1 MFYLGA
7 LGTCRLKDGQGTAV
21 RPSGGQRIPDS
32 LFGTQREGPRTPSH
46 RSQGRT
52 IARRSCEQGPGG
64 PLPGLHEPN
73 RKTLHRLEKQTQ
85 KLTMPALNNELLPP
99 SGRGPTPKCLSELT
113 HHSPPPEG
121 GGNNCSICSIQA
133 VTWMDRTWAGSSILL
148 LIDQQLHVSNPTK
161 PGGCC
166 GVDTHCREQTQ
177 LGP

>member
-1 MFYLGA
+1 MARAPLLGPVEASEYL
-7 LGTCRLKDGQGTAV
+7 TACLELNE
-21 RPSGGQRIPDS
+21 R
-32 LFGTQREGPRTPSH
+32 GP
-46 RSQGRT
+46 
-52 IARRSCEQGPGG
+52 G
-64 PLPGLHEPN
+64 PLPTGPRAEQLPVGAMS
-73 RKTLHRLEKQTQ
+73 RARAVPCPASMSRTGRLSTRLEKQTQ